1 MRDDLEKPVINY
13 KIFFIFFINL
23 IFCQYQILDIDVEGL
38 NRLKK
43 DDIYRISKLYPTMY
57 IESGDEINKGINK
70 LWDIQRFK
78 NIQIYVVDETESS
91 ISLKITLEELPVIGL
106 TIFEGNKKQTDKQLL
121 NLIEITEGQILSQS
135 SLFDFKKK
143 IENHYKE
150 KHFHNIEVS
159 TELINTNIEHI
170 KNILFKIKE
179 GKKIKVKKLNIYG
192 NQSFKKKWWEK
203 SWFSNFT
210 NHQDKIM
217 YNFKNIKGERR
228 WYSIWRGQF
237 SQSGFEEDL
246 ERLKQFYKNAGFKD
260 FYISKK
266 DIVFNEKNI
275 SINLEIDEGVKY
287 YYKSFKFIGN
297 NKYSDDELV
306 KALNINIGEKYN
318 EEKFNFSV
326 YENIQSLYMD
336 AGYYKF
342 NIETQFIP
350 TEDDSLDVILSIQEN
365 DRYKIRKVLITGNI
379 KTRENVIRRE
389 LNIYPGDNFNRE
401 KIINSLRELY
411 MLNFFNDIVP
421 QISEVKDKS
430 EVDIIF
436 NVSEKEA
443 GRANFSMGYN
453 EVHGITGGGGV
464 EFPNFRGKGQLFQ
477 IEYQRGIQN
486 QLQSTSIVPSST
498 GSASDYERFSVSFRE
513 PRIFDTNNSIGFSI
527 SYANQ
532 GTGNNNVYTYSTKQ
546 TYASLSFGRKF
557 KWPDKYFSGR
567 WSLGVNETRYFGN
580 MSDLLD
586 DFSEEDIVDSSSDPY
601 ALRKG
606 VTFSQIISRDTRDK
620 VEFTTIGSRI
630 SWSSSFTGGVLGGN
644 SNYNKHVLSFDW
656 YIPLKDEDFVLFQ
669 NYKFGVINKLDND
682 TYIPISARFL
692 MGGSG
697 IPYGE
702 MLRGYGDNTVGPRS
716 INNSY
721 YSASGGNI
729 MLKYGVELR
738 YLLTDSPL
746 LYILFFAEAGN
757 VWSDFDNVDIF
768 DVKRCAG
775 VGIRLHMPMLG
786 VLGYDMGYGFDSILD
801 DDRPSGWE
809 YHLIFGMPFN

>member
-1 MRDDLEKPVINY
+1 MINY
-13 KIFFIFFINL
+13 RILIFLLINL
-23 IFCQYQILDIDVEGL
+23 IFCQYQISNIDIEGL

-57 IESGDEINKGINK
+57 IESGDEINKAVSR

-78 NIQIYVVDETESS
+78 NIQIYVIDETESS
-91 ISLKITLEELPVIGL
+91 LALKIELEELPVIG
-106 TIFEGNKKQTDKQLL
+106 TVSFEGNKKQTDKQLS
-121 NLIEITEGQILSQS
+121 NLIEITEGQILSQN

-143 IENHYKE
+143 IEDYYKE
-150 KHFHNIEVS
+150 KHFHNVGVES
-159 TELINTNIEHI
+159 KLIDTSIPHI
-170 KNILFKIKE
+170 KNILFEIE
-179 GKKIKVKKLNIYG
+179 ENRKIKVEEFNILG
-192 NQSFKKKWWEK
+192 NENFKKKWWEK

-210 NHQDKIM
+210 KHQDKVM
-217 YNFKNIKGERR
+217 HNFKNIKGERK
-228 WYSIWRGQF
+228 WYSIWRGKF
-237 SQSGFEEDL
+237 SNSGFKEDL
-246 ERLKQFYKNAGFKD
+246 DNLEKFYKSAGFKD
-260 FYISKK
+260 FQIIKK
-266 DIVFNEKNI
+266 DIIFNEKSI
-275 SINLEIDEGVKY
+275 SIDLEIDEGMKY
-287 YYKSFKFIGN
+287 YYKSFKFTGN
-297 NKYSDDELV
+297 NKYSDEELLE
-306 KALNINIGEKYN
+306 ALDINIGEKYN
-318 EEKFNFSV
+318 EEKFNFSI
-326 YENIQSLYMD
+326 YENIQSIYMD

-350 TEDDSLDVILSIQEN
+350 AADDSLDVVLSIQEN

-436 NVSEKEA
+436 HVSEKEA

-464 EFPNFRGKGQLFQ
+464 EFPNFMGKGQLFQ
-477 IEYQRGIQN
+477 IEYQRGVQN
-486 QLQSTSIVPSST
+486 QLQSNSIVPSSS
-498 GSASDYERFSVSFRE
+498 GSASDYESFSVSFRE
-513 PRIFDTNNSIGFSI
+513 PRIFDTNNSIGISI
-527 SYANQ
+527 TYLNRGRGS
-532 GTGNNNVYTYSTKQ
+532 NNVYTYGQKRTSV
-546 TYASLSFGRKF
+546 SFSFGRKF
-557 KWPDKYFSGR
+557 RWPDKYFSGG
-567 WSLGVNETRYFGN
+567 WSLGVYQTKYFGDL
-580 MSDLLD
+580 SDLID
-586 DFSEEDIVDSSSDPY
+586 DFPEDDISYSNNPY
-601 ALRKG
+601 AVSKG
-606 VTFSQIISRDTRDK
+606 VTLSQNITRDSRNK
-620 VEFTTIGSRI
+620 AEFPTIGSRI

-644 SNYNKHVLSFDW
+644 KNFNKHILSFDW
-656 YIPLKDEDFVLFQ
+656 YVPLKDQDFVLFQ
-669 NYKFGVINKLDND
+669 NYKFGVINQLDDD
-682 TYIPISARFL
+682 TYIPVSGRFL

-716 INNSY
+716 INNNY

-738 YLLTDSPL
+738 YLLTDNPL

-775 VGIRLHMPMLG
+775 LGIRLHMPMLG

-801 DDRPSGWE
+801 DGRPSGWE